1 MARIFISRKRSE
13 RIGAYLFVVVALTLL
28 IFIWWSAGSVKSSQE
43 REEMK
48 ITKDAVI
55 RATVECYALESRYP
69 PGLDYLEENY
79 DLALDHDKYIIH
91 YQVIGENIMP
101 DIKLF
106 RVEADRG

>member
-1 MARIFISRKRSE
+1 MARIFIRKRRHRRVE
-13 RIGAYLFVVVALTLL
+13 TCLFIAIALALL
-28 IFIWWSAGSVKSSQE
+28 LFIWWSAASMKTSQD

-48 ITKDAVI
+48 IATDAII

-69 PGLDYLEENY
+69 PGLDYLENNY
-79 DLALDHDKYIIH
+79 DLALDHEKYIIH

-106 RVEADRG
+106 RVEK